1 MRLFILLI
9 FTFTI
14 YLCHAQEKP
23 KVEVPDSIKT
33 PPVNT
38 DAVRFDRFLLM
49 QDLALFNPPASLK
62 YNPVF
67 GAFAGFNALPG
78 EEYKMRPD
86 FLSPLY
92 NRYLEDSKISP
103 FTYILGVAQGAA
115 VGYLLYEHVRKY
127 GGIWDK
133 KK

>member
-1 MRLFILLI
+1 MRLLILLI

-14 YLCHAQEKP
+14 YSVCAQEKP
-23 KVEVPDSIKT
+23 KVEIPDSMKT
-33 PPVNT
+33 PPKT

-67 GAFAGFNALPG
+67 GAFAGFSALPG
-78 EEYKMRPD
+78 DEYKMRSD

-115 VGYLLYEHVRKY
+115 VGYMLYEHIRKY